1 MDNPKTR
8 REKKKDQSLKAQGKT
23 GKYTAKHIRTIEEL
37 KRKNGS
43 AS

>member
-8 REKKKDQSLKAQGKT
+8 RESKKDQKLKGEGRS

-43 AS
+43 SS